1 MRRHRP
7 RNRIL
12 GRSYGGRSLSAKS
25 PLRRRTRN
33 CLLRIDIRQLNILC
47 PSILFPTGRSRRCL
61 SNADHRRMSDSEH
74 AASLS
79 GRDRLSIPTARDDR
93 RIPHARMCLLVHHR
107 SLQTRLHGCF
117 SRSDGTRVGQAGFA
131 RRAQRSR
138 GTCGR
143 VDRRGRSAGG
153 RCRDERSRWN
163 DSLHDRMRSGRC
175 RALVELWSCRL
186 ADRFARFGVDLSR
199 SLDLFRC
206 GCHLSK
212 RPSHNQY
219 PHNLLREQTGALTL
233 AFF

>member
-1 MRRHRP
+1 
-7 RNRIL
+7 
-12 GRSYGGRSLSAKS
+12 
-25 PLRRRTRN
+25 
-33 CLLRIDIRQLNILC
+33 
-47 PSILFPTGRSRRCL
+47 
-61 SNADHRRMSDSEH
+61 MSDSEH

-93 RIPHARMCLLVHHR
+93 RIPHARMCLLVRHR
-107 SLQTRLHGCF
+107 PLQTRLHGCF
-117 SRSDGTRVGQAGFA
+117 SRSDGTRVSQAGFA
-131 RRAQRSR
+131 GCAQRSR
-138 GTCGR
+138 GTCR
-143 VDRRGRSAGG
+143 RIDRRRSAGG
-153 RCRDERSRWN
+153 CCWHKRSRGD